1 LRTRFAPSPTGRLH
15 LGHAFSALTAW
26 DLAREAD
33 GTCLLRIEDLD
44 ATRARPEHEA
54 AIYDDLGWLGLAW
67 PEPVMRQSE
76 RLAAYAAALD
86 RLRELGLAYPCNC
99 TRRDIAAALAA
110 PQEGA
115 TAPAIYPGTCRG
127 RTGAPEGAA
136 WRLDLAAAIDR
147 LGGPAATARLSF
159 HETGPEAA
167 GEHALDPAGLA
178 RTLGD
183 VVLGRKETGAAYHL
197 AVVVDD
203 AAQGVTHVVRG
214 ADLLPVTPLHR
225 LLQALLDLPVPVWH
239 HHRLIRDEHGR
250 RLAKRDDDRAI
261 AAYRAAGL
269 SPSNVRE
276 MLAEL

>member
-26 DLAREAD
+26 GLAREAG

-44 ATRARPEHEA
+44 AARSRPEHEA
-54 AIYDDLGWLGLAW
+54 AIRDDLAWLGLAW

-76 RLAAYAAALD
+76 RLAAYAAALE
-86 RLRELGLAYPCNC
+86 RLRGLGLAYPCTC

-115 TAPAIYPGTCRG
+115 AAPAAYPGTCRG
-127 RTGAPEGAA
+127 RTDAPEGAA
-136 WRLDLAAAIDR
+136 WRLDLAAAVDR
-147 LGGPAATARLSF
+147 LGGQAAVARRRL
-159 HETGPEAA
+159 PEA
-167 GEHALDPAGLA
+167 GLDPAELA
-178 RTLGD
+178 RSLGD

-203 AAQGVTHVVRG
+203 AAQGITHVVRG

-250 RLAKRDDDRAI
+250 RLAKRDDARAI

-269 SPSNVRE
+269 GPSEVGE
-276 MLAEL
+276 LASRT